1 MCSCMHANIVLLMH
15 HEYMQGDKL
24 ADNMLMIGI
33 ALTIFPII
41 IVLSVW
47 SAIGVEF
54 YAYPIQ
60 NNVSP

>member
-1 MCSCMHANIVLLMH
+1 MHANIVLLMH
-15 HEYMQGDKL
+15 HAYMQGDKL

-33 ALTIFPII
+33 ALTISPII
-41 IVLSVW
+41 IILSVW